1 MAEAGGHLLFVGQA
15 ALDHVFRV
23 DRFSSQGD
31 KRAASAYACR
41 IGGMATNAAR
51 AAHRLRDGERS
62 PQVRLVSAVGHDAA
76 GVELRRLLGE
86 EGLDTRGVV
95 TVQGACSTVSA
106 VLVDAAGERQ
116 VHNVR
121 GDALSRAV
129 LPTTSLFDGCVGVL
143 ADPRWPQAAAL
154 AFAAAQRLGLPSVF
168 DADVAE
174 PEVLRAL
181 APQASW
187 CVFSRDGLAAWLSAD
202 EADRGP
208 AARLDTDEVTAV
220 ARQAAAA
227 EGFRPGAALVAVAAR
242 WIAASSRAQLVVT
255 LGADGAL
262 WRRPDGSE
270 AALPAFRVDVQDSTG
285 AGDVMHG
292 ALLLALAERRPPE
305 DALRFAMAAAA
316 LACCGSWPVRSE
328 LEHFLETHR

>member
-1 MAEAGGHLLFVGQA
+1 MPEGSGHLLFVGQT

-23 DRFSSQGD
+23 DRFSSAGD
-31 KRAASAYACR
+31 KRAARAYTCR
-41 IGGMATNAAR
+41 IGGMAANAAR

-62 PQVRLVSAVGHDAA
+62 PPVRLVSAVGDDAA
-76 GVELRRLLGE
+76 GIELRRLLGE
-86 EGLDTRGVV
+86 AGLDTGGVV
-95 TVQGACSTVSA
+95 TVEGARSTVSA

-116 VHNVR
+116 VHNFR
-121 GDALSRAV
+121 GDALVRAG
-129 LPTTSLFDGCVGVL
+129 LPPTSLFEGCVGVL
-143 ADPRWPQAAAL
+143 ADPRWPAAAAL
-154 AFAAAQRLGLPSVF
+154 AFAAAQRLGLLSVF

-187 CVFSRDGLAAWLSAD
+187 CVFSRDGLAACLVDASRA
-202 EADRGP
+202 
-208 AARLDTDEVTAV
+208 
-220 ARQAAAA
+220 
-227 EGFRPGAALVAVAAR
+227 PGAALAAAAKR
-242 WIAASSRAQLVVT
+242 WRAATPGSQLVVT
-255 LGADGAL
+255 LGPDGAL

-270 AALPAFRVDVQDSTG
+270 TALPAFRVEVRDSTG

-316 LACCGSWPVRSE
+316 LACRGAWPGRRE
-328 LEHFLETHR
+328 LDHFLETCR